1 MKANRVYGTGKGDL
15 RVRGWIYSRETLPLF
30 EVALV
35 LMRFDDVVG
44 IIVKLLIADIVTRAT
59 LHIEAVTL
67 QQLREDV
74 VVIIPAHKQHA
85 PAFTVRDSRQ
95 PDSFPLTPI

>member
-1 MKANRVYGTGKGDL
+1 MELERAIYAFAVGFDL
-15 RVRGWIYSRETLPLF
+15 VKRYHSLKSPLCSC
-30 EVALV
+30 VSIT
-35 LMRFDDVVG
+35 VVG
-44 IIVKLLIADIVTRAT
+44 IIVKLLVADIVMRAT

-67 QQLREDV
+67 QQLREGV
-74 VVIIPAHKQHA
+74 VVIIPAHEQRA